1 MKWRGL
7 LVSVRDASEAASA
20 LAGGAAIIDIKEPLR
35 GSLGRADPEVIAAIA
50 ATVQAQAPW
59 TLACGEL
66 HEEMHAGGISIAR
79 HLAETLA
86 ILPALARPPAAV
98 KIGRAGMANRDWQ
111 EALNGV
117 WNSLPIGLCRVAVAY
132 SDWQCALAPPPLAII
147 QAAVQAGC
155 VTLLIDTFDKSAA
168 GILQGVGPDQLSK
181 WMKAARAVGLQVAV
195 AGRITIDEIPQ
206 IYGLHADVVALRS
219 AVCSNGRTGRV
230 QKDLVQR
237 ASTLCGMA

>member
-50 ATVQAQAPW
+50 GIVQGQAPW

-66 HEEMHAGGISIAR
+66 REERQPGGVSISR

-86 ILPALARPPAAV
+86 ILPALAMPPAAV
-98 KIGRAGMANRDWQ
+98 KIGLAGMADLDWQ

-117 WNSLPIGLCRVAVAY
+117 WNSLPVGLCRVAVAY
-132 SDWQCALAPPPLAII
+132 ADWQFALAPPPQAII
-147 QAAVQAGC
+147 QAAAQAGC
-155 VTLLIDTFDKSAA
+155 FTLLIDTFDKSAA
-168 GILQGVGPDQLSK
+168 GILQGCGPEQLAQ
-181 WMKAARAVGLQVAV
+181 WMRAARAFGLQVAV

-206 IYGLHADVVALRS
+206 ICGLHADVVALRS

-230 QKDLVQR
+230 QKDLVR
-237 ASTLCGMA
+237 LAGTLCGMA